1 LNAETGPRKSPPE
14 TTCPLRD
21 QEGPESIAEI
31 PAQKA
36 YLNLTG
42 NYPIPKDCVVETRWI
57 ETGCPPLSLSNESPV
72 GARNG
77 NFLCRDRATKSAI
90 LARIQRQRLRKPKN
104 QGRMSLTSRTY
115 CECLFHTTTT
125 ESGWWGRNR
134 SKLGAHHPVIEPV
147 SNLTQGREFSMQ
159 TERQNRR
166 VACVHA
172 IHWLDPSYSRY
183 APPIKKRSSTI
194 LPFCTVYRPTSSR
207 FKRLLPFGVTSIL
220 KRTTN

>member
-1 LNAETGPRKSPPE
+1 MTNTCGSAAALPNPFVSAVEQDNTESGSAGVPEKGSFRDRK
-14 TTCPLRD
+14 LVD
-21 QEGPESIAEI
+21 
-31 PAQKA
+31 
-36 YLNLTG
+36 L
-42 NYPIPKDCVVETRWI
+42 V
-57 ETGCPPLSLSNESPV
+57 NENDVSV
-72 GARNG
+72 RLANCIR
-77 NFLCRDRATKSAI
+77 CRDRATKSAI